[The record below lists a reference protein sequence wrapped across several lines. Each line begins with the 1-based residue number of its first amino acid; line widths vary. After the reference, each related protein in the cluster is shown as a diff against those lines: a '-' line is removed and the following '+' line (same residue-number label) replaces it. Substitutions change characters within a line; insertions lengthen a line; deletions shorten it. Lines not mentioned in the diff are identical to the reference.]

1 MERGGMANDVRTVD
15 RTTTGSG
22 SDKGAGGPARS
33 GTGALVLA
41 FLLPPRFT
49 PDKVRNDRRYRT
61 LDKYRFVCWFLLV
74 PLVIYAIFVIS
85 PFFQAFYYSLTDWTG
100 FSSDFAF
107 VGVDNYSRL
116 LEDSTFWA
124 SMRHSLLL
132 LVVAPL
138 LTLGLGLFFAFML
151 QAGGRHKKNEAI
163 SGVRGAKLYKNVY
176 FFPQVLSVA
185 IIGVVWGA
193 MYDPITG
200 PINEVLRLAGLD
212 FLTRS
217 WLADPKF
224 ALSCVLFVLC
234 WMFIGFYVVLFS
246 AAMGA
251 IPKDIY
257 EAALLD
263 GASRPATFF
272 RVTLPLI
279 WDTVQTGWIYMGIQ
293 ALDSF
298 AIVHIMTINRGGPG
312 DSTLVTPVYLYKK
325 AFDSGQA
332 GYATAIGVVLLLVTM
347 VFAAIMMLLNR
358 RDRIEY

>member
-1 MERGGMANDVRTVD
+1 MANDVRTVAETSTD
-15 RTTTGSG
+15 SGPNGSNG
-22 SDKGAGGPARS
+22 RPPRA

-41 FLLPPRFT
+41 FLLPPRFSSE
-49 PDKVRNDRRYRT
+49 KVRNDRRYRT
-61 LDKYRFVCWFLLV
+61 LDKYRFICWFLLV
-74 PLVIYAIFVIS
+74 PLVLYVVFVIS
-85 PFFQAFYYSLTDWTG
+85 PFFQAIYYSMTDWTG

-107 VGVDNYSRL
+107 VGFDNYAKL
-116 LEDSTFWA
+116 LDDSTFWA

-132 LVVAPL
+132 CVVAPVG
-138 LTLGLGLFFAFML
+138 TLGLGLFFAFML
-151 QAGGRHKKNEAI
+151 QAGGRGKKNEAV
-163 SGVRGAKLYKNVY
+163 SGVRGATLYKNIY

-200 PINEVLRLAGLD
+200 PINEVLRLVGLGS
-212 FLTRS
+212 LAEN
-217 WLADPKF
+217 WLANPDF
-224 ALSCVLFVLC
+224 ALACVLFVLC

-251 IPKDIY
+251 IPRDIY

-312 DSTLVTPVYLYKK
+312 DSTLVTPVYLFKK
-325 AFDSGQA
+325 AFDTGQA

-347 VFAAIMMLLNR
+347 VFAGIMMLAGR

>member
-1 MERGGMANDVRTVD
+1 MANDVRTVAE
-15 RTTTGSG
+15 TTTGSVSG
-22 SDKGAGGPARS
+22 NGGGGPSRAGAG
-33 GTGALVLA
+33 ALALA
-41 FLLPPRFT
+41 FLLPPRFS
-49 PDKVRNDRRYRT
+49 PEKVRNDRRYRT
-61 LDKYRFVCWFLLV
+61 LDKYRFVCWFLLI
-74 PLVIYAIFVIS
+74 PLVIYAVFVIS

-107 VGVDNYSRL
+107 VGAENYSRL

-132 LVVAPL
+132 LVVAPV
-138 LTLGLGLFFAFML
+138 LTLALGLFFAFML

-193 MYDPITG
+193 MFDPITG
-200 PINEVLRLAGLD
+200 PINEILRLVGLD

-217 WLADPKF
+217 WLANPNF

-293 ALDSF
+293 ALDAF

-347 VFAAIMMLLNR
+347 VFAGVMMLLGR

>member
-1 MERGGMANDVRTVD
+1 MANDVRTVAETSTD
-15 RTTTGSG
+15 SGPQSSTGR
-22 SDKGAGGPARS
+22 AAPS

-41 FLLPPRFT
+41 FVLPPRFT
-49 PDKVRNDRRYRT
+49 PEKVRNDRRYRT
-61 LDKYRFVCWFLLV
+61 LDKYRFICWFLLA

-85 PFFQAFYYSLTDWTG
+85 PFFQAFYYSMTDWTG
-100 FSSDFAF
+100 FSSDFSF
-107 VGVDNYSRL
+107 VGIDNYTKL
-116 LEDSTFWA
+116 LDDSTFWA
-124 SMRHSLLL
+124 SMQHSLML
-132 LVVAPL
+132 LVVAPVC
-138 LTLGLGLFFAFML
+138 TLALGLFFAFML
-151 QAGGRHKKNEAI
+151 QAGGRHKKNEAV

-193 MYDPITG
+193 MFDPITG
-200 PINEVLRLAGLD
+200 PINEVLRVVGLGS
-212 FLTRS
+212 LTRS
-217 WLADPKF
+217 WLANPSF
-224 ALSCVLFVLC
+224 ALLCVLFVLC

-251 IPKDIY
+251 IPRDIY

-263 GASRPATFF
+263 GAGRPATFF

-347 VFAAIMMLLNR
+347 VFAGVMMLLGR